1 MASTS
6 TFVVS
11 GLPRSGTSMAMQML
25 VAGGIEP
32 LTDGL
37 RAADL
42 DNPRGYFEFERVK
55 ALRTD
60 KGWLDEARGKV
71 VKVIHMLLPEL
82 PDDRSYGV
90 IFVERDLREVVK
102 SQATMLARSGRAGAQ
117 LPPERLMAMY
127 EAQLKQV
134 DAWLA
139 ARPNFRV
146 LRVAHAALV
155 REPRPEADRIAA
167 FLASDGVALDVERM
181 CGAVDPSLHRNKA

>member
-37 RAADL
+37 RVADA

-82 PDDRSYGV
+82 PDDRPYSV
-90 IFVERDLREVVK
+90 VFVERDLREVVK
-102 SQATMLARSGRAGAQ
+102 SQSTMLARTGRAGAQ

-139 ARPNFRV
+139 ARSNVRV

-155 REPRPEADRIAA
+155 REPRPEAARIAA
-167 FLASDGVALDVERM
+167 FLASDGVALDVDQM